1 MTSPDAPEVHCPR
14 TINDGQDAC
23 PWRGPLELFDE
34 HTEDTGHEAC
44 IVCHLPLRDHEEQTC
59 MRCIQRVAAN
69 LAEIENAYATLPTIV
84 EKSGYHQAPLPGGNA
99 LVMLV
104 DGALEGGGPD
114 DHIRFH
120 DPLPVL
126 EVLHRYEREWR
137 LRFNHS
143 HFPRWQ
149 ATVVTTIG
157 YLRAHLARAA
167 RTLDDFGDFA
177 DEVRDLR
184 SQLTHVAGLADDPE
198 DAPANCFECGGELQ
212 RGYRPLR
219 TSLEQRMH
227 LAQAGSRRGRAAH
240 PQAHRQGNEE
250 APGHPDARKRI
261 RIPARTTRVRH
272 AVAGDDREG
281 LAPTWRCSR
290 CRRSYTQEQYGLALQ
305 MRANSITGWVTVR
318 TAAETLRRPPR
329 TIWRWVEDLE
339 VPSACSV
346 KTRRV
351 LVEWEQTKELSDLA
365 GRRNRAPQEEA
376 S

>member
-1 MTSPDAPEVHCPR
+1 MTTPDAPEVHCPR

-23 PWRGPLELFDE
+23 PWHGPLELFYE
-34 HTEDTGHEAC
+34 HTEETGHEAC
-44 IVCHLPLRDHEEQTC
+44 ILCHLPLHDHEEQTC
-59 MRCIQRVAAN
+59 TRCVQRVAAN

-137 LRFNHS
+137 PRFNHS

-157 YLRAHLARAA
+157 YLREHLARAA
-167 RTLDDFGDFA
+167 RFLDDFDEFA
-177 DEVRDLR
+177 VEVRDLR

-198 DAPANCFECGGELQ
+198 GAPANCFECGGELQ

-219 TSLEQRMH
+219 TSIEQRMY
-227 LAQAGSRRGRAAH
+227 LAQQAVAADEQRIRKHTDKETKKH
-240 PQAHRQGNEE
+240 PDT
-250 APGHPDARKRI
+250 PDARKRI
-261 RIPARTTRVRH
+261 RIPARTTRIRH

-281 LAPTWRCSR
+281 LAPTWRCAR

-305 MRANSITGWVTVR
+305 MRANSISGWVTVR
-318 TAAETLRRPPR
+318 AAAETLRRPAR

-365 GRRNRAPQEEA
+365 GRRNRASQEEA